1 MGHEKRSGRADAAG
15 DRMCGSRVMSTSP
28 AGLYIHVP
36 FCRKRCPFC
45 DFAITT
51 QLSGMEA
58 YLEALEREMDLRAP
72 AWDVPFDTVYLG
84 GGTPS
89 VLSTVMIARILEGT
103 RRRFRIEPGAEVTL
117 EVNPGDLQPADFA
130 MLRAAGANRISLGF
144 QTFDDAALTFLGR
157 DHTVKDSLDSFRAAR
172 AAGFDHISID
182 LIYARPGATREEWA
196 AEIDRAGELGPEHIS
211 AYQLTLE
218 PGTAMTRRV
227 ERGEIAALAEGVAR
241 DLLIFT
247 GERMAENGF
256 LHYEVSSFPRSVE
269 LESRHNRKY
278 WEGAPYLGLGP
289 SAHSH
294 RDPERWWNVPRLPEY
309 LAALGAGGGAARG
322 PVGDGPV
329 LGREVLDRAQKRLE
343 RLFLGL
349 RTARGV
355 DLVAFRDE
363 FAEDLAAARREALE
377 GLFSGGLAALEEGF
391 LRLTPRGLALAD
403 EIAVNLSGSAA
414 GAESTG

>member
-1 MGHEKRSGRADAAG
+1 MI
-15 DRMCGSRVMSTSP
+15 GSRAMSTSP

-51 QLSGMEA
+51 ALSNMEA
-58 YLEALEREMDLRAP
+58 YLDALEREMDLRAP
-72 AWDVPFDTVYLG
+72 AWDLPFDTVYLG

-89 VLSTVMIARILEGT
+89 VLAPGMIARILEGV
-103 RRRFRIEPGAEVTL
+103 RGRFRIERGAEVTL
-117 EVNPGDLQPADFA
+117 EVNPRDFQPADFER
-130 MLRAAGANRISLGF
+130 LLAAGANRISLGI
-144 QTFDDAALTFLGR
+144 QSFDDAALTFLGR
-157 DHTVKDSLDSFRAAR
+157 DHTVEDSLDSYRAAR

-182 LIYARPGATREEWA
+182 LIYARPGATAWA

-211 AYQLTLE
+211 AYQLTHE

-227 ERGEIAALAEGVAR
+227 ERGEIAALAECEAR

-247 GERMAENGF
+247 GERMAAAGY
-256 LHYEVSSFPRSVE
+256 LHYEVSSFPRSLE

-289 SAHSH
+289 SAHSY

-309 LAALGAGGGAARG
+309 LAALADGGGAAAGATRG
-322 PVGDGPV
+322 PPGDGPV
-329 LGREVLDRAQKRLE
+329 LGREVLGRAEKRLE

-355 DLVAFRDE
+355 DLGAFRDE

-377 GLFSGGLAALEEGF
+377 DLLSGGLAALDAGF

-403 EIAVNLSGSAA
+403 EIAMSLAGGAA
-414 GAESTG
+414 GTKGAR